1 MNTENQNIEFKES
14 WRDEYLKWICGFANA
29 QGGKIYIGVR
39 DDGSVCGLD
48 DSKRLMEDIPNK
60 IVSLLGIV
68 ADVNL
73 LQKDGKDYIC
83 IEVTPYK
90 VPIAYK
96 GVYHYR
102 SGSTKQELKGAA
114 LQEFLF
120 KKMGLTWDGAAY
132 TTATIDCIDPNAV
145 AYFLHKAV
153 SSGRLPAELEKS
165 DLKTVLENL
174 DLFADDGK
182 LRNAAILCFGK
193 RPSRYFAAAEF
204 KIGRFGASQS
214 DLMFQDM
221 VEGNLI
227 QMADR
232 VIDLLKSKYLTN
244 PIHYEGLLRVEE
256 LEVPE
261 TALREAI
268 LNAIIHRDYT
278 GAQIQMRVWNDRIEL
293 WNDGELPFGQTI
305 ESLKQTHSSK
315 PRNRIIAN
323 VFYKAGF
330 IESWGRG
337 IDKIC
342 DGFTEKGFIEPVFE
356 HNSGGVLCTL
366 FRKKTAELF
375 IGNKDV
381 NVGAT
386 SENHT
391 ENHTENGTMVGT
403 KNGTMDGSQK
413 SSQKTTQPKLGSELG
428 SSLKNET
435 ELHKDCTKTA
445 QSISDN
451 GSLDGTLALRI
462 ISVLKNEPTITIDQ
476 LSDKVNIARRTLV
489 RYMNTLQ
496 KNNQIKRVGGKRFG
510 HWQIIAQN

>member
-48 DSKRLMEDIPNK
+48 DSKRLLEDIPNK

-83 IEVTPYK
+83 IEVPPYK

-132 TTATIDCIDPNAV
+132 TSATIDCIDPNAI

-342 DGFTEKGFIEPVFE
+342 DGFTEKGFIEPIFE

-386 SENHT
+386 SE
-391 ENHTENGTMVGT
+391 
-403 KNGTMDGSQK
+403 

-445 QSISDN
+445 QSIADN
-451 GSLDGTLALRI
+451 GTLDGTLDGTQKSSQKSSQKILDI
-462 ISVLKNEPTITIDQ
+462 ISNDAYITTQEMADEMGI
-476 LSDKVNIARRTLV
+476 SRRAVTKILTNMKAKGII
-489 RYMNTLQ
+489 R
-496 KNNQIKRVGGKRFG
+496 RVGADKGG

>member
-14 WRDEYLKWICGFANA
+14 WRDEYLKWICGFSNA
-29 QGGKIYIGVR
+29 QGGKIYIGVC

-48 DSKRLMEDIPNK
+48 DSKRLLEDIPNK

-83 IEVTPYK
+83 IEVPPYK

-232 VIDLLKSKYLTN
+232 VIDLLKSKYLIN

-342 DGFTEKGFIEPVFE
+342 DGFTENGFIEPIFE

-366 FRKKTAELF
+366 YRKKTADLF

-381 NVGAT
+381 NVGENVGET
-386 SENHT
+386 SE
-391 ENHTENGTMVGT
+391 
-403 KNGTMDGSQK
+403 

-445 QSISDN
+445 QSIADN
-451 GSLDGTLALRI
+451 GTLDGTQKSSQKSSQKILDI
-462 ISVLKNEPTITIDQ
+462 IANDAYITTQEMADEMGI
-476 LSDKVNIARRTLV
+476 SRRAVTKILTNMKAKGII
-489 RYMNTLQ
+489 R
-496 KNNQIKRVGGKRFG
+496 RVGADKGG

>member
-1 MNTENQNIEFKES
+1 MNTESQNIEFKES

-29 QGGKIYIGVR
+29 QGGKIYIGVC

-102 SGSTKQELKGAA
+102 SGSTNQELKGAA

-132 TTATIDCIDPNAV
+132 TSATIDCIDPNAV

-342 DGFTEKGFIEPVFE
+342 DGFTEKGFIEPIFE

-381 NVGAT
+381 NVG
-386 SENHT
+386 ENELHNDCIKT
-391 ENHTENGTMVGT
+391 AQSITDSGTL
-403 KNGTMDGSQK
+403 DG
-413 SSQKTTQPKLGSELG
+413 SQKTTQPKLESELGSELG
-428 SSLKNET
+428 SKLLSCAAIMTTNRRRII
-435 ELHKDCTKTA
+435 ELIQDNNKI
-445 QSISDN
+445 SISQLADKLEISTTAVEKNINFLKAN
-451 GSLDGTLALRI
+451 GIL
-462 ISVLKNEPTITIDQ
+462 
-476 LSDKVNIARRTLV
+476 
-489 RYMNTLQ
+489 
-496 KNNQIKRVGGKRFG
+496 KRVGNTNSGY
-510 HWQIIAQN
+510 WQIIVQ

>member
-132 TTATIDCIDPNAV
+132 TSATIDCIDPNAV

-232 VIDLLKSKYLTN
+232 VIDILKSKYLTN

-342 DGFTEKGFIEPVFE
+342 DGFTEKGFIEPIFE

-381 NVGAT
+381 NVGEI
-386 SENHT
+386 SGNQ
-391 ENHTENGTMVGT
+391 TENGTLDGT
-403 KNGTMDGSQK
+403 LETS
-413 SSQKTTQPKLGSELG
+413 QPKLG
-428 SSLKNET
+428 SSLKNEN
-435 ELHKDCTKTA
+435 ELHNDCIKTA
-445 QSISDN
+445 QSITDSGTLN
-451 GSLDGTLALRI
+451 GTLALRI

-496 KNNQIKRVGGKRFG
+496 NNNLIKRVGGKRFG